1 MDKETYRQVLTQ
13 FLDNYW
19 GAFHEVLEA
28 QSVNPQMLAAP
39 LFEALAA
46 EHERFTAPSD
56 GAVDPALQS
65 LGRLWRHVAERREV
79 TLEAPLS
86 AREVAHARAQFE
98 RIYDALAARGM
109 VYPHVKSEVLSHA
122 LHGHPRAPLR
132 ADAAR

>member
-39 LFEALAA
+39 LFEALVA

-56 GAVDPALQS
+56 GAVDPALQG

-79 TLEAPLS
+79 TLERRSPPERWRMPAHSLS
-86 AREVAHARAQFE
+86 ESTTR
-98 RIYDALAARGM
+98 
-109 VYPHVKSEVLSHA
+109 
-122 LHGHPRAPLR
+122 
-132 ADAAR
+132 